1 MRLPSLLLA
10 SCLAA
15 FPVAPASPAPG
26 DPRDVLRNCE
36 ALLDRAARTTP
47 GADKP
52 TEADIIRCRQVVHDW
67 TMRDSRMLV
76 DEHGRKLQ

>member
-1 MRLPSLLLA
+1 MRLPVLLLA
-10 SCLAA
+10 ASLVA
-15 FPVAPASPAPG
+15 FPVAPAAAAPD

-36 ALLDRAARTTP
+36 ALLDRAARATA

-52 TEADIIRCRQVVHDW
+52 AEADIIRCRQVVHDW
-67 TMRDSRMLV
+67 SMRDSRMLV